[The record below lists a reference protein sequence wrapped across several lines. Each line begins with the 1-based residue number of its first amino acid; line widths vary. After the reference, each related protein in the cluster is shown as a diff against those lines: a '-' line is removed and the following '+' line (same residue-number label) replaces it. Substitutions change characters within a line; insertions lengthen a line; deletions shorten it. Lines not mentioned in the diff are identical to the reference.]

1 MSTEPRWRITVDRDV
16 CIGAGVC
23 MGDLPHRFRFVNG
36 QSQPVDAEID
46 ADDEV
51 LAVADSCP
59 REAIQVVEVSTGRV
73 IAPLD

>member
-1 MSTEPRWRITVDRDV
+1 MSAEPRWRITVNRDV
-16 CIGAGVC
+16 CIGAGMC
-23 MGDLPHRFRFVNG
+23 RGDLPHRFQYVNG

-59 REAIQVVEVSTGRV
+59 SEAIEVVEILTGRV